1 VSAGELARDC
11 EVRNPPEPP
20 HCEFQAGGQPGPDQM
35 QLGLAHRALQTEH
48 QPVVEIGRVVD
59 PVRVL
64 SVARIA
70 ASLGSPLSRKASTC
84 STS

>member
-1 VSAGELARDC
+1 MCRRASWHAIVKFGTRLSRQICD
-11 EVRNPPEPP
+11 
-20 HCEFQAGGQPGPDQM
+20 FQAGGTAGTGQM

-59 PVRVL
+59 TVRIL

-70 ASLGSPLSRKASTC
+70 ASLEEGVNLRHVVARS
-84 STS
+84 